1 MSECQSYTANQIS
14 SDYLNPRL
22 RYNYFRF
29 GITNVR
35 HFTPSFDFD
44 YITAVQMSFCISLQ
58 NYIQIGSPSA
68 EKNDAMSIFKMAD
81 LSLLD
86 FRGPIMGSLKSART
100 TSYRSSIETI
110 ALNCLVFENIAFLKF
125 GDRQTNK
132 QRNKQTDEQMDTPVA

>member
-1 MSECQSYTANQIS
+1 MTSCRFSRWRIS
-14 SDYLNPRL
+14 A
-22 RYNYFRF
+22 
-29 GITNVR
+29 IV
-35 HFTPSFDFD
+35 
-44 YITAVQMSFCISLQ
+44 
-58 NYIQIGSPSA
+58 
-68 EKNDAMSIFKMAD
+68 
-81 LSLLD
+81 D